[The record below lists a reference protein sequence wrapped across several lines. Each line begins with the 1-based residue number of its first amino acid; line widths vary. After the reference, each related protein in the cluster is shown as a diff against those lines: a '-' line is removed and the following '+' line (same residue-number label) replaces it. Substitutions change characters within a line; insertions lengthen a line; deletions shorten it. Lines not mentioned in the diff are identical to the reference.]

1 MAERNGASNAFW
13 WLLIGYL
20 LGVATTIGAILFLNR
35 GEAPATPA
43 PAVRSAHAAAPAAPA
58 KLTKPQSAAR
68 APANVQASQEEQV
81 AEDAAAAGMTSRA
94 RPAEPQ

>member
-20 LGVATTIGAILFLNR
+20 LGVATTIGALLFLNR
-35 GEAPATPA
+35 GPTPQ
-43 PAVRSAHAAAPAAPA
+43 APAAAERSAQVAAPSTA
-58 KLTKPQSAAR
+58 ARIAKPQVPAR
-68 APANVQASQEEQV
+68 APSSVQASQEQQV

-94 RPAEPQ
+94 RPAESQ

>member
-20 LGVATTIGAILFLNR
+20 LGVATTIGALLFLNR
-35 GEAPATPA
+35 GET
-43 PAVRSAHAAAPAAPA
+43 PAAPA
-58 KLTKPQSAAR
+58 PAARSAQSASTVAPARLAKPQTAAR

-94 RPAEPQ
+94 RPAESQ